1 MLDQELQGEHR
12 LTLAEYEVLAIISDA
27 GEGGLR
33 MQELAE
39 TLHLSPSGVTRR
51 VDGMVR
57 RGLVVRRQCSEDR
70 RRSYAMLTDDGW
82 NRLREAAPTHVRG
95 VRAHFVD
102 RLTERQLAN
111 VANAL
116 SSVSIDL
123 EAAAR
128 RLRRGVTPSTRF
140 SGAAGSVPRDQPSY
154 ASRAELLVVQV
165 PVGDVVDVMPC
176 RLRAPRAPGTGS
188 RGSRSSRRRRRET
201 HECGP

>member
-1 MLDQELQGEHR
+1 MRPQVPVQTAYTVVVVETAETPEVAGDWLSETEMQSWRALIQTTTGLLAVLDRELQREHR

-27 GEGGLR
+27 GDGGLR

-57 RGLVVRRQCSEDR
+57 QGLVVRRQCSEDR
-70 RRSYAMLTDDGW
+70 RRSYAMLTEDGW

-95 VRAHFVD
+95 VRTHFVD
-102 RLTERQLAN
+102 RLSERQLAN

-123 EAAAR
+123 RAAA
-128 RLRRGVTPSTRF
+128 G
-140 SGAAGSVPRDQPSY
+140 GCDEA
-154 ASRAELLVVQV
+154 
-165 PVGDVVDVMPC
+165 
-176 RLRAPRAPGTGS
+176 
-188 RGSRSSRRRRRET
+188 
-201 HECGP
+201 